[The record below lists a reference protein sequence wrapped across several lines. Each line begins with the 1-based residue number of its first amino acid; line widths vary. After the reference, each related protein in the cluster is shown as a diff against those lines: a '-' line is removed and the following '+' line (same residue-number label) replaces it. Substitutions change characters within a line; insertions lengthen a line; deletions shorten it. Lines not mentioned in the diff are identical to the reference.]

1 MKDEI
6 FVENMKELY
15 PMAYESLVDDF
26 ERNIK
31 RKLKYEKELKKIKK

>member
-1 MKDEI
+1 MKDET

-15 PMAYESLVDDF
+15 PMGYESLVKDF

-31 RKLKYEKELKKIKK
+31 LKNKKEKK